1 MWLQESF
8 LKKEPS
14 GITLRLQKIK
24 LHNGCRDPN
33 RHIGKLLQKESKLV
47 ISRLS
52 RKTQTMKNPRTM
64 RRTKNQTRVISL
76 NY

>member
-14 GITLRLQKIK
+14 EITSRLQKIK
-24 LHNGCRDPN
+24 LHNGYRDPN
-33 RHIGKLLQKESKLV
+33 RHIDKPLQKESRLV

-52 RKTQTMKNPRTM
+52 RKTQTKMY
-64 RRTKNQTRVISL
+64 RRTVRRTTNQTRVISL
-76 NY
+76 N